1 MKKMKL
7 FVAAGLLIIFS
18 LLHFSFREIA
28 YTSSGVLVDSL
39 RNLYERPVAQWP
51 KPNVD
56 SGVKWQEFKALPEVD
71 SKKYFTTMESAQVV
85 LGKNLFFDPI
95 LSGSNQISC
104 SSCHNPQTSWADKLS
119 VSIGHD
125 HASGNR
131 NTPSL
136 LNVAERKT
144 FFWDGRATTLEDQV
158 KSPIEAHNEM
168 AMNLKELPTKLNKIK
183 AYKEL
188 VKKAYGTDKITFDHV
203 AKALASFQRTLTS
216 RRSRFDRFLE
226 GEYKQLTDKEV
237 EGLHLFRTK
246 ARCINCH
253 NGQYFTDESFHNIGL
268 TYYKRK
274 YEDLG
279 RYNVTKDPNDVG
291 KFRTPSLRD
300 VMNTSPWMHNG
311 LFDNITGLLNLY
323 NSGMQMNT
331 ATAAQKAAD
340 PKHPV
345 TDPLMK
351 KLNLTKDEIQAVVAF
366 LDAITATQY
375 KMHRPEQLPRDK

>member
-1 MKKMKL
+1 MNKVKL
-7 FVAAGLLIIFS
+7 FVSTGLIFLFC
-18 LLHFSFREIA
+18 LLHFSFKEIS
-28 YTSSGVLVDSL
+28 YTTSGLKIDSL
-39 RNLYERPVAQWP
+39 RSLYERPVMQWP
-51 KPNVD
+51 KPNID
-56 SGVKWQEFKALPEVD
+56 SGVQWQEFKALPPIIAKD
-71 SKKYFTTMESAQVV
+71 YFATMEKPEVV

-119 VSIGHD
+119 VPVGNNHGL
-125 HASGNR
+125 GNR
-131 NTPSL
+131 NAPSL
-136 LNVAERKT
+136 LNVKERKT
-144 FFWDGRATTLEDQV
+144 FFWDGRANTLEEQV
-158 KSPIEAHNEM
+158 ASPIVAHNEM
-168 AMNLKELPTKLNKIK
+168 AMDLKMLPKKLNKIK

-203 AKALASFQRTLTS
+203 AKALASFQSTLTS
-216 RRSRFDRFLE
+216 RLSRFDRFLN
-226 GEYKQLTDKEV
+226 GEYKQLSDKEV
-237 EGLHLFRTK
+237 EGMHLFRTK

-279 RYNVTKDPNDVG
+279 RYNITKNPEDVG

-311 LFDNITGLLNLY
+311 LFDNITGVVNIY

-331 ATAAQKAAD
+331 ATKAQKEAD
-340 PKHPV
+340 PLHPV

-351 KLNLTKDEIQAVVAF
+351 KLNLTKDEIQSVVAF
-366 LDAITATQY
+366 LESITATQY
-375 KMHRPEQLPRDK
+375 KMHRPDQLPRDK